1 MKKRKIV
8 FVLLLTLALTA
19 CNHEH
24 TWVDATCTTA
34 RTCTRCGARE
44 GEPLPHNWR
53 AATCTEPKTCQ
64 DCGLTTGA
72 PKKHDLSDWETV
84 TPATCTSTG
93 LKRAVC
99 ADCGA
104 VQEATIPT
112 LAHQMGEEWVVIQE
126 ATAESKGTRAKY
138 CQICGEAEE
147 QTYELTAA
155 EKEAL
160 FKESCN
166 YYTYNEIAR
175 NPDKYVGEKAVFT
188 GQVIQTIEDGSRY
201 NLRVDVT
208 PTWNSWT
215 DRFSWADTVYV
226 YYTKRDSSEGRILE
240 DDIIT
245 MYGELTGTTTYETVM
260 GASVTIPA
268 MVASYIEIE
277 EY

>member
-1 MKKRKIV
+1 MKKRML
-8 FVLLLTLALTA
+8 VLVLLTLSLAG
-19 CNHEH
+19 CKWGHEH
-24 TWVDATCTTA
+24 TWVEATCTAA
-34 RTCTRCGARE
+34 RTCTQCGAQE
-44 GEPLPHNWR
+44 GEPLPHNWQ

-64 DCGLTTGA
+64 NCGRTEGL
-72 PKKHDLSDWETV
+72 PKKHDLSAWETV
-84 TPATCTSTG
+84 IPATCTSTG

-104 VQEATIPT
+104 AQEDTIPT
-112 LAHQMGEEWVVIQE
+112 LAHQWGEEWVVTKA
-126 ATAESKGTRAKY
+126 ATAESKGTRVRY
-138 CQICGEAEE
+138 CQVCGGASEE
-147 QTYELTAA
+147 QSYELTAA

-175 NPDKYVGEKAVFT
+175 NPEKYIGEKAVFT
-188 GQVIQTIEDGSRY
+188 GEVIQTIEDGNRY
-201 NLRVDVT
+201 ILRVDVT
-208 PTWNSWT
+208 PTRYSWT
-215 DRFSWADTVYV
+215 DTVYV

-268 MVASYIEIE
+268 MLASYIEIE
-277 EY
+277 AY